1 MIEFIYRISL
11 IINVELVPPNPN
23 EFEVEESVITPE
35 APIKETLELDSLSL
49 VDLVALIES
58 NFGIKIAGSE
68 VSNIKTFAS
77 LYDFVF
83 DRMK

>member
-1 MIEFIYRISL
+1 MEKQELIEK
-11 IINVELVPPNPN
+11 INSALAD

-68 VSNIKTFAS
+68 VSKIKTFATQ
-77 LYDFVF
+77 YDFVI
-83 DRMK
+83 DRMY

>member
-1 MIEFIYRISL
+1 MEKQELIEK
-11 IINVELVPPNPN
+11 INSALAD

-83 DRMK
+83 DRM

>member
-1 MIEFIYRISL
+1 MEKQELIEK
-11 IINVELVPPNPN
+11 INSALAD

-35 APIKETLELDSLSL
+35 APIKETLELDSISL

>member
-1 MIEFIYRISL
+1 MGKQELIEK
-11 IINVELVPPNPN
+11 INSALAD

>member
-1 MIEFIYRISL
+1 MEKQELIEK
-11 IINVELVPPNPN
+11 INAALAD

-58 NFGIKIAGSE
+58 NFGIKIQGTE
-68 VSNIKTFAS
+68 VSNIKTFAA

-83 DRMK
+83 DRLK

>member
-1 MIEFIYRISL
+1 MEKQELIEK
-11 IINVELVPPNPN
+11 INSALAD
-23 EFEVEESVITPE
+23 EFEVEESVITPG

>member
-1 MIEFIYRISL
+1 MEKQELIEK
-11 IINVELVPPNPN
+11 INAALAD

-58 NFGIKIAGSE
+58 NFGIKIQGTE
-68 VSNIKTFAS
+68 VAHIKAFSA

-83 DRMK
+83 DRLK

>member
-1 MIEFIYRISL
+1 MEKQELIEK
-11 IINVELVPPNPN
+11 INSALAD
-23 EFEVEESVITPE
+23 EFEVKESVITPE

>member
-1 MIEFIYRISL
+1 MEKQELIEK
-11 IINVELVPPNPN
+11 INAALAD
-23 EFEVEESVITPE
+23 EFEVDESVITPE

-58 NFGIKIAGSE
+58 NFGIKIQGTE
-68 VSNIKTFAS
+68 VSHIMTFSA

-83 DRMK
+83 DRLK

>member
-1 MIEFIYRISL
+1 MEKQELIEK
-11 IINVELVPPNPN
+11 INAALAD
-23 EFEVEESVITPE
+23 EFEVDESVITPE

-58 NFGIKIAGSE
+58 NFGIKIQGIE
-68 VSNIKTFAS
+68 VAHIKTFSA

-83 DRMK
+83 DRLK

>member
-1 MIEFIYRISL
+1 MEKQELIEK
-11 IINVELVPPNPN
+11 INAALAD

-58 NFGIKIAGSE
+58 NFGIKIQGTE
-68 VSNIKTFAS
+68 VAHIKTFAA
-77 LYDFVF
+77 LYDLVF
-83 DRMK
+83 DRLK

>member
-1 MIEFIYRISL
+1 MEKQELIEK
-11 IINVELVPPNPN
+11 INAALAE
-23 EFEVEESVITPE
+23 EFEVDESIITPE

-58 NFGIKIAGSE
+58 NFGIKIQGTE
-68 VSNIKTFAS
+68 VSHIKTFAA

-83 DRMK
+83 DRLK